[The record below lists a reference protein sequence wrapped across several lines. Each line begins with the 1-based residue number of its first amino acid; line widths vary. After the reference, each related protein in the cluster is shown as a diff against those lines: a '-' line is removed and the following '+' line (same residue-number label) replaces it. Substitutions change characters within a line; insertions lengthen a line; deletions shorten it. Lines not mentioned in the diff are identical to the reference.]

1 MKCAFRRD
9 NSAIVPFM
17 ARRIVHQLVDDLDG
31 TLLEVGEGETV
42 LFSLDG
48 VAYEIDL
55 TDENAA
61 ALRGAL
67 ERYTKA
73 ARTVSSSRAVS
84 RSTAGG
90 GRKRRR
96 SGQQDYSGVREW
108 AKQNG
113 FQVSERG
120 RVPASVLEAYEAAH

>member
-1 MKCAFRRD
+1 
-9 NSAIVPFM
+9 M

-31 TLLEVGEGETV
+31 TILEVGEGETV
-42 LFSLDG
+42 HFSLDG

-67 ERYTKA
+67 ERYTNA
-73 ARTVSSSRAVS
+73 ARAVS
-84 RSTAGG
+84 SARATSSAASA

-113 FQVSERG
+113 YQVSERG

>member
-1 MKCAFRRD
+1 MVK
-9 NSAIVPFM
+9 FM
-17 ARRIVHQLVDDLDG
+17 ARRIVHQLVDDIDG
-31 TLLEVGEGETV
+31 TLLESGEGETV

-55 TDENAA
+55 TDDNAA

-67 ERYTKA
+67 ERYTSA
-73 ARTVSSSRAVS
+73 ARTVSSSS
-84 RSTAGG
+84 RTTTASAST

-113 FQVSERG
+113 YQVSERG

>member
-1 MKCAFRRD
+1 MVRSD
-9 NSAIVPFM
+9 NSAYCAPM
-17 ARRIVHQLVDDLDG
+17 ARRIVHQLVDDIDG
-31 TLLEVGEGETV
+31 TLLEAGEGETV

-55 TDENAA
+55 TEENAN
-61 ALRGAL
+61 ALRSAL
-67 ERYTKA
+67 ERYTNA
-73 ARTVSSSRAVS
+73 ARAVSSSRATS
-84 RSTAGG
+84 SAASA

-96 SGQQDYSGVREW
+96 SGQQDFSAVREW

-113 FQVSERG
+113 YQVSERG

>member
-1 MKCAFRRD
+1 
-9 NSAIVPFM
+9 M
-17 ARRIVHQLVDDLDG
+17 ARRIVHQLVDDIDG
-31 TLLEVGEGETV
+31 TLLESGEGETV

-67 ERYTKA
+67 DRYTTA
-73 ARTVSSSRAVS
+73 ARTVSSGRATS
-84 RSTAGG
+84 SAAPS

-113 FQVSERG
+113 YQVSERG
-120 RVPASVLEAYEAAH
+120 RVPASVLEAYGAAH

>member
-1 MKCAFRRD
+1 
-9 NSAIVPFM
+9 M
-17 ARRIVHQLVDDLDG
+17 ARRIVHQLVDDIDG

-61 ALRGAL
+61 ALRSAL

-73 ARTVSSSRAVS
+73 ARTVSSARATSRAAS
-84 RSTAGG
+84 SAG

-96 SGQQDYSGVREW
+96 SGQQDYSGVRDW

-113 FQVSERG
+113 YQVSERG